1 LTTPHEHHERLQPGR
16 RATDISPVSIHTI
29 PSWQAI
35 GVLITLLLNFGA
47 GVWGAATL
55 SSSLSSL
62 QKVVSSLEVT
72 VDKLRDNQSDTKGRL
87 GILESK
93 VDDLKKDGTK

>member
-1 LTTPHEHHERLQPGR
+1 LGR
-16 RATDISPVSIHTI
+16 RITDVSPVNLHTI

-47 GVWGAATL
+47 GIWGAATL
-55 SSSLSSL
+55 SSSLSNL
-62 QKVVSSLEVT
+62 QQVVVSLEAV
-72 VDKLRDNQSDTKGRL
+72 VDKLRDNQAEAKARL